1 MLALAGAGG
10 VAHAAEFNE
19 KLNAPMMKSVADLQT
34 QVQSF
39 ATKYRALDEATPG
52 QMITNASLAKQ
63 QFDLSWQLERAI
75 NERKPLPDLESL
87 GFVSVGDGGYK
98 IDTRQHPEWR
108 AQGEFIATLLSGK
121 LRDGI
126 FAELL
131 QRGFRPED
139 VAALKEYVGS
149 HDVKKAAHAARLPV
163 ALGFQRVVRKFDK
176 AGRPVPD
183 VLVVS
188 YWYQSTREYLDA
200 NRAWSEGLL
209 KSVDAQRARVL
220 LSFLSEL
227 VSFKSLIPESVDV
240 GIVQTLSSIRAPDL
254 EKRLMSTEG
263 EAP

>member
-1 MLALAGAGG
+1 L
-10 VAHAAEFNE
+10 
-19 KLNAPMMKSVADLQT
+19 
-34 QVQSF
+34 
-39 ATKYRALDEATPG
+39 
-52 QMITNASLAKQ
+52 
-63 QFDLSWQLERAI
+63 QLERAI

-149 HDVKKAAHAARLPV
+149 HDVKKAARAARLPV